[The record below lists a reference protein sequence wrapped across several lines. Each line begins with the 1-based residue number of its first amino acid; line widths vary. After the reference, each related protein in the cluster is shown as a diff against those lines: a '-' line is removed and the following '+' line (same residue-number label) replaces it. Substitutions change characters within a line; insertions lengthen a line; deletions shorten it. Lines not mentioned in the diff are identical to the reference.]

1 MSDRVDD
8 SWTSRESNVV
18 TLNIVRK
25 CLLRGK
31 RQCKDREHTGVFFA
45 IVRRLHVRSYDIYTI
60 IDRFGE
66 LVCRQGCGSNRVKNE
81 NYIVA
86 RSRCLSAVPHHWYH
100 SW

>member
-1 MSDRVDD
+1 MSD
-8 SWTSRESNVV
+8 SWTSRIERGNVIANV
-18 TLNIVRK
+18 YYVVRASA
-25 CLLRGK
+25 RTENTEG
-31 RQCKDREHTGVFFA
+31 FFA

-66 LVCRQGCGSNRVKNE
+66 LVCQQGCGSNRVKNE

-86 RSRCLSAVPHHWYH
+86 RSRCLSAVPYRWYR